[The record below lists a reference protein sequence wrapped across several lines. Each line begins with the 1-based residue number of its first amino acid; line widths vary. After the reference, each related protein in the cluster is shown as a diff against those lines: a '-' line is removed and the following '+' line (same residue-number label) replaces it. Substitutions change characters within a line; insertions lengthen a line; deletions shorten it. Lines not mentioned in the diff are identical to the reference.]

1 MDYSTVESM
10 TAQLGALGVRRDAVV
25 LVHSSYKSL
34 GEVIGGPQAVVEALL
49 AAAGTVVVPVHNP
62 ENSDPATWA
71 HPPVPPSW
79 WDAIRHESPGFD
91 AARTPASRWMG
102 RVAELVR
109 TWPGARR
116 SDHPQVSFAAVG
128 PQAELVTEGHSLTD
142 GLGEASP
149 LGAIYRLDGQVL
161 LLGVGHDANTSLHL
175 GEARQPSPPM
185 HTAGSSLRGR
195 GWTTWTEVDVDAG
208 DFGALG
214 AALEETGAVTLGPV
228 GAATGRLMSQRTA
241 VNFATA
247 WLPAHRGV

>member
-1 MDYSTVESM
+1 
-10 TAQLGALGVRRDAVV
+10 
-25 LVHSSYKSL
+25 
-34 GEVIGGPQAVVEALL
+34 
-49 AAAGTVVVPVHNP
+49 
-62 ENSDPATWA
+62 
-71 HPPVPPSW
+71 
-79 WDAIRHESPGFD
+79 
-91 AARTPASRWMG
+91 
-102 RVAELVR
+102 
-109 TWPGARR
+109 
-116 SDHPQVSFAAVG
+116 
-128 PQAELVTEGHSLTD
+128 
-142 GLGEASP
+142 
-149 LGAIYRLDGQVL
+149 VL